1 MLALQGNFAYS
12 FLLGVLAAVNPC
24 GFVLLPT
31 YLLYYL
37 GMETGTESQQ
47 PVAVA
52 RALKV
57 GVAVSAGFVSLFLVV
72 GSITRLF
79 TDAISQNAK
88 YVSLLIGV
96 GLVAMGIRMLT
107 GWKPRII
114 TPDISTKRDNTL
126 RSMFMFGVAYAV
138 ASIGCTI
145 GLLVSVVLGSIS
157 RHGYVSGVLSVALYG
172 LGMGLLV
179 TSLTVAIALAK
190 NGFVRFLRRGLRWF
204 DRASAVLVTLTG
216 LYLSWYWYGAITARG
231 GDGVTGQVDRW
242 QSSVASFLQE
252 QGAWR
257 LAAVFTVVIGGA
269 VFTVIIG
276 YVLFVIR
283 RRRES
288 VG

>member
-37 GMETGTESQQ
+37 GAESGTKSTR

-52 RALKV
+52 RALRV
-57 GVAVSAGFVSLFLVV
+57 GAAVSAGFVSLFIVV
-72 GSITRLF
+72 GSITRLL
-79 TDAISQNAK
+79 TDAISRNAQ
-88 YVSLLIGV
+88 YVSLVIGL
-96 GLVAMGIRMLT
+96 GLVVMGVRMMT

-114 TPDISTKRDNTL
+114 TPDIGTRRDNTL
-126 RSMFMFGVAYAV
+126 RGMFVFGVAYAV

-145 GLLVSVVLGSIS
+145 GFLVSVILGSIG
-157 RHGYVSGVLSVALYG
+157 RHGYVSGVLSLVLYG

-179 TSLTVAIALAK
+179 TSLTVAMALAR

-216 LYLSWYWYGAITARG
+216 LYLSWYWYGAITDRG
-231 GDGVTGQVDRW
+231 GDGVTGRVERW
-242 QSSVASFLQE
+242 QTGVASFLQE
-252 QGAWR
+252 QGAQR
-257 LAAVFTVVIGGA
+257 LALVFAVVIGGA
-269 VFTVIIG
+269 VFV
-276 YVLFVIR
+276 VR
-283 RRRES
+283 RQRS
-288 VG
+288 AGN

>member
-1 MLALQGNFAYS
+1 MLGLQGNFAYS

-37 GMETGTESQQ
+37 GAESGTDSTR
-47 PVAVA
+47 PAAVA

-57 GVAVSAGFVSLFLVV
+57 GAAVSAGFVSLFIVV

-88 YVSLLIGV
+88 YVSLVIGIGLIG
-96 GLVAMGIRMLT
+96 MGIRMLT

-114 TPDISTKRDNTL
+114 TPEIGTTRDHTL

-145 GLLVSVVLGSIS
+145 GFLVSVILGSIG
-157 RHGYVSGVLSVALYG
+157 RHGYVSGVLSLVLYG

-190 NGFVRFLRRGLRWF
+190 DGFVRFLRHGLRWF
-204 DRASAVLVTLTG
+204 DTASAVLVTLTG
-216 LYLSWYWYGAITARG
+216 LYLSWYWFGAITNRG
-231 GDGVTGQVDRW
+231 GDGVTGRVDRW
-242 QSSVASFLQE
+242 QSNVASFLQE

-257 LAAVFTVVIGGA
+257 LAAVFVIVIGGA
-269 VFTVIIG
+269 VLLV
-276 YVLFVIR
+276 R
-283 RRRES
+283 RHRVS
-288 VG
+288 GD

>member
-1 MLALQGNFAYS
+1 MIALEGNFAYS

-37 GMETGTESQQ
+37 NAEAGTESSR
-47 PVAVA
+47 AASVA
-52 RALKV
+52 RALRV
-57 GVAVSAGFVSLFLVV
+57 GVSVSAGFVSLFLVV
-72 GSITRLF
+72 GLVTRLF
-79 TDAISQNAK
+79 TDAIRQNAK

-96 GLVAMGIRMLT
+96 ALVGMGIRMLT

-114 TPDISTKRDNTL
+114 TPDIETKRDNTV
-126 RSMFMFGVAYAV
+126 RSMFMFGIAYAV

-145 GLLVSVVLGSIS
+145 GFLVSVILGSVG
-157 RHGYVSGVLSVALYG
+157 RHGYASGVISVVLYG

-204 DRASAVLVTLTG
+204 DTVSAVLVTLTG
-216 LYLSWYWYGAITARG
+216 LYLSWYWFGAITERG
-231 GDGVTGQVDRW
+231 GDGVINKVDGW
-242 QSSVASFLQE
+242 QSSIATFLQE

-257 LAAVFTVVIGGA
+257 LAVVFAVVIGA
-269 VFTVIIG
+269 ALLVA
-276 YVLFVIR
+276 R
-283 RRRES
+283 RKP
-288 VG
+288 GQNA

>member
-1 MLALQGNFAYS
+1 M
-12 FLLGVLAAVNPC
+12 
-24 GFVLLPT
+24 
-31 YLLYYL
+31 
-37 GMETGTESQQ
+37 
-47 PVAVA
+47 
-52 RALKV
+52 KV
-57 GVAVSAGFVSLFLVV
+57 GAAVSAGFVSLFLVV

-96 GLVAMGIRMLT
+96 GLVVMGIRMLT
-107 GWKPRII
+107 GWKPRIV
-114 TPDISTKRDNTL
+114 TPDISAKRDNTL

-145 GLLVSVVLGSIS
+145 GFLVSVILGSIG
-157 RHGYVSGVLSVALYG
+157 RHGYVSGVLSVVLYG

-204 DRASAVLVTLTG
+204 DGASAVLVTLTG
-216 LYLSWYWYGAITARG
+216 LYLSWYWFGAITDRG

-257 LAAVFTVVIGGA
+257 LAAVFAVVIGGA
-269 VFTVIIG
+269 VFI
-276 YVLFVIR
+276 IR

>member
-1 MLALQGNFAYS
+1 MIALEGNFAYS

-37 GMETGTESQQ
+37 GAEAQTEAARA
-47 PVAVA
+47 VAVA

-57 GVAVSAGFVSLFLVV
+57 GAAVSTGFVSLFLVV
-72 GSITRLF
+72 GMVTRLF
-79 TDAISQNAK
+79 TDAIRQNAK
-88 YVSLLIGV
+88 YVSLFIGIA
-96 GLVAMGIRMLT
+96 LVVMGVRMLF

-114 TPDISTKRDNTL
+114 TPEIGARRDHTI
-126 RSMFMFGVAYAV
+126 RSMFMFGIAYAV

-145 GLLVSVVLGSIS
+145 GFLVSVILGSVG
-157 RHGYVSGVLSVALYG
+157 RHGYASGVLSVVLYG

-204 DRASAVLVTLTG
+204 DRVSAAFVTLTG
-216 LYLSWYWYGAITARG
+216 LYLSWYWYGAITERG
-231 GDGVTGQVDRW
+231 GDGVITRVDGW
-242 QSSVASFLQE
+242 QSSIATFLQG

-257 LAAVFTVVIGGA
+257 LALVFTVVIGGA
-269 VFTVIIG
+269 VLLG
-276 YVLFVIR
+276 R
-283 RRRES
+283 RKP
-288 VG
+288 GQNA

>member
-37 GMETGTESQQ
+37 GMETGTESPQ

-72 GSITRLF
+72 GSIMRLF

-96 GLVAMGIRMLT
+96 GLVVMGVRMLT

-145 GLLVSVVLGSIS
+145 GFLVSVILGSIG
-157 RHGYVSGVLSVALYG
+157 RDGYVSGVLSVVLYG

-190 NGFVRFLRRGLRWF
+190 SGFVRFLRRGLRWF
-204 DRASAVLVTLTG
+204 DRASGVLVTLTG
-216 LYLSWYWYGAITARG
+216 LYLSWYWYGAITDRG

-242 QSSVASFLQE
+242 QSNVASFLQE

-257 LAAVFTVVIGGA
+257 LAAVFAVVIGGA
-269 VFTVIIG
+269 VFIIRG
-276 YVLFVIR
+276 
-283 RRRES
+283 RRES

>member
-1 MLALQGNFAYS
+1 MLGLEGNFAYS

-37 GMETGTESQQ
+37 GAESGT
-47 PVAVA
+47 PGTRPAAVA

-57 GVAVSAGFVSLFLVV
+57 GAAVSAGFVSLFIVV

-88 YVSLLIGV
+88 YVSLLIGL

-114 TPDISTKRDNTL
+114 TPDIGTKRDNTI
-126 RSMFMFGVAYAV
+126 RSMFMFGIAYAV

-145 GLLVSVVLGSIS
+145 GFLVSVILGSIG
-157 RHGYVSGVLSVALYG
+157 RHGYVSGVLSLVLYG

-204 DRASAVLVTLTG
+204 DTASAVLVTLTG
-216 LYLSWYWYGAITARG
+216 LYLSWYWYGAITDRG
-231 GDGVTGQVDRW
+231 GDGVTGRVDRW

-257 LAAVFTVVIGGA
+257 LAAVFAVVIGGA
-269 VFTVIIG
+269 VFIVRG
-276 YVLFVIR
+276 R
-283 RRRES
+283 RDTA
-288 VG
+288 G

>member
-1 MLALQGNFAYS
+1 MLALEGNFAYS

-37 GMETGTESQQ
+37 GAETGTVVTR

-57 GVAVSAGFVSLFLVV
+57 GTAVSGGFVSVFLVV

-96 GLVAMGIRMLT
+96 GLVVMGVRMLT
-107 GWKPRII
+107 GWKPRIV
-114 TPDISTKRDNTL
+114 TPDITANRDNSL
-126 RSMFMFGVAYAV
+126 RGMFVFGIAYAV

-145 GLLVSVVLGSIS
+145 GFLVSVILGSIG
-157 RHGYVSGVLSVALYG
+157 RHGYVSGVLSLVLYG

-179 TSLTVAIALAK
+179 TSLTVAIALAR
-190 NGFVRFLRRGLRWF
+190 NGFIGFLRRGLRWF
-204 DRASAVLVTLTG
+204 DTVSAALVTLTG
-216 LYLSWYWYGAITARG
+216 LYLSWYWYGAITERG
-231 GDGVTGQVDRW
+231 GDNITGRVDQW

-252 QGAWR
+252 QGATR
-257 LAAVFTVVIGGA
+257 LAVVFA
-269 VFTVIIG
+269 MIIG
-276 YVLFVIR
+276 AALFIAR
-283 RRRES
+283 RRNS
-288 VG
+288 AD

>member
-1 MLALQGNFAYS
+1 MVALEGNFAYS

-37 GMETGTESQQ
+37 GAETGTTVTR

-57 GVAVSAGFVSLFLVV
+57 GTAVSAGFVSVFLVV

-96 GLVAMGIRMLT
+96 GLVVMGVRMLT

-114 TPDISTKRDNTL
+114 TPDITTNRDNSL
-126 RSMFMFGVAYAV
+126 RGMFVFGIAYAV

-145 GLLVSVVLGSIS
+145 GFLVSVILGSIG
-157 RHGYVSGVLSVALYG
+157 RHGYVSGVLSLVLYG

-179 TSLTVAIALAK
+179 TSLTVAIALAR
-190 NGFVRFLRRGLRWF
+190 NGFIGFLRRGLRWF
-204 DRASAVLVTLTG
+204 DTVSAALVMLTG
-216 LYLSWYWYGAITARG
+216 LYLSWYWYGAITERG
-231 GDGVTGQVDRW
+231 GDNITGRVDQW

-252 QGAWR
+252 QGATR
-257 LAAVFTVVIGGA
+257 LAVVFA
-269 VFTVIIG
+269 MIIG
-276 YVLFVIR
+276 AALFIAR
-283 RRRES
+283 RRNS
-288 VG
+288 AD